1 MPYSLLLQVLY
12 CFYCNCWKQEKE
24 KNHANRKKRRKLAAA
39 SKYANF
45 LLQGIAT
52 KTKTEQFDFQLSGNQ
67 KETSEAMPS
76 FNYGKFQTLAHK
88 ATK

>member
-1 MPYSLLLQVLY
+1 MCIMGNKKKKKY
-12 CFYCNCWKQEKE
+12 
-24 KNHANRKKRRKLAAA
+24 HANRKKRRKLAAA

-45 LLQGIAT
+45 LLQGIA
-52 KTKTEQFDFQLSGNQ
+52 TKTEQFDFQLSGNQ

-76 FNYGKFQTLAHK
+76 FNYGKFQALAHK

>member
-1 MPYSLLLQVLY
+1 MPT
-12 CFYCNCWKQEKE
+12 E
-24 KNHANRKKRRKLAAA
+24 KKRRKLAAA

-52 KTKTEQFDFQLSGNQ
+52 KTEQIDFQLSGNQ